1 MKWLFRLAFLFLPFF
16 LTAQSTEDAAQE
28 NIVPNPSFESYSGPP
43 IGWFYRGDHYTQ
55 VMKYWSAATVASP
68 DVFGPR
74 VRVPSHW
81 AEKGFGEETPR
92 TGHSMSGVTV
102 YGCDE
107 GKPHCREYIQ
117 IQLAEALV
125 VGQRYYVEMWVNH
138 LPRSLRC
145 NNLGFFF
152 SEKKVSELT
161 DQVLNFEPQFY
172 TKKVVDCSKKN
183 WQRIAG
189 RFVAESES
197 EFLLIGNFFP
207 DTLTQVKANEED
219 HLKFAYYYID
229 DVLVKKVPP
238 ILPIPVKE
246 DDLTKLNLEEGMI
259 VTLQN
264 IHFEFDRWELHPR
277 SYVELKKLLKIMRDN
292 PGLVIELRGH
302 TDDKGSN
309 DYNFEL
315 SEKRALSVVEYLK
328 KNGVG
333 EHRTRY
339 RGFGSSQPIAPN
351 DTSEG
356 RQENR
361 RVEFLVI
368 QKLQ

>member
-1 MKWLFRLAFLFLPFF
+1 MKRLVRLIFLLCPFF
-16 LTAQSTEDAAQE
+16 LVAQSSSDAALQ
-28 NIVPNPSFESYSGPP
+28 NIVPNSSFEAYSGPP
-43 IGWFYRGDHYTQ
+43 IGWFYRGDHYSQ
-55 VMKYWSAATVASP
+55 VMKYWSAATIASP

-81 AEKGFGEETPR
+81 AKKGFGEQSPR
-92 TGHSMSGVTV
+92 TGHSMSGITV
-102 YGCDE
+102 YGCVE

-117 IQLAEALV
+117 IQLSEPLV
-125 VGQRYYVEMWVNH
+125 TGQRYYVEMWVNH
-138 LPRSLRC
+138 LPRSLRS
-145 NNLGFFF
+145 NNLGFYF

-161 DQVLNFEPQFY
+161 DQVLDFEPQFY
-172 TKKVVDCSKKN
+172 SEKIIDCTETN
-183 WQRIAG
+183 WQRVAG
-189 RFVAESES
+189 RFIAEAEA

-207 DTLTQVKANEED
+207 DTLTKTQVNRKD
-219 HLKFAYYYID
+219 SLKFAYYYIE

-264 IHFEFDRWELHPR
+264 IHFEFDHWELHPR
-277 SYVELKKLLKIMRDN
+277 SFIELKKLLKIMRDN
-292 PGLVIELRGH
+292 PSLVIELRGH

-309 DYNFEL
+309 DYNFDL
-315 SEKRALSVVEYLK
+315 SEKRASSVVQYLK
-328 KNGVG
+328 ENGIG

-339 RGFGSSQPIAPN
+339 RGFGSNQPIAPN
-351 DTSEG
+351 DTKEG
-356 RQENR
+356 RRENR